1 MTDSQGRLPHAFPY
15 QGSKRGLASQILRHF
30 PDDIDCLIEP
40 FCGSAAVS
48 VAAATRGLANRF
60 WLNDVNAP
68 LMKLWEEI
76 LERPAELAID
86 YGELWRNQHF
96 DRRKFFD
103 EVRAKFNST
112 GEPRYLLYLLA
123 RIVKGSVRY
132 SANGRFNQSPDNR
145 RSGMRPTTMRD
156 QLLGVAALLAGRT
169 TLTATDFRR
178 VVREARPTDLVYMDP
193 PYQGTSFTR
202 DHRYCRGVAF
212 DEFVDVLAT
221 MNDAGISYIVSY
233 DGRTGSKRHGQ
244 DLPRRLFLRH
254 LEVNAGR
261 STQSTL
267 LGKVRETVESLYLSP
282 ALDSRLGSGLSSPV
296 STESRDTPQL
306 GLL

>member
-1 MTDSQGRLPHAFPY
+1 MTDSRGRLPHAFPY

-30 PDDIDCLIEP
+30 PDDVDCLIEP

-48 VAAATRGLANRF
+48 VAAAARGLANRF

-76 LERPAELAID
+76 LERPTELAVD
-86 YGELWRNQHF
+86 YGDLWRNQHF

-112 GEPRYLLYLLA
+112 SEPRYLLYLLA

-169 TLTATDFRR
+169 MLTATDFRQ
-178 VVREARPTDLVYMDP
+178 VVREAKPADLVYMDP

-202 DHRYCRGVAF
+202 DHRYCRGVSF
-212 DEFVDVLAT
+212 DEFVGVLAS
-221 MNDAGISYIVSY
+221 MNEAGVSYIVSY

-267 LGKVRETVESLYLSP
+267 LGKVRETIESLYLSP
-282 ALDSRLGSGLSSPV
+282 ALDSRLRSGLSSPV
-296 STESRDTPQL
+296 SAESPGTRQL